1 MAAWSS
7 KNKVLRMSKQLSKTY
22 LQQRK
27 AEKSRQVS
35 ILSEEFERIASEIT
49 KVKNLGTHQLIHED
63 MEVIN
68 QALEFW
74 KVMVQEAKKFK
85 AS

>member
-1 MAAWSS
+1 MT
-7 KNKVLRMSKQLSKTY
+7 KQLSKLY

-27 AEKSRQVS
+27 VEKCRQVS

-63 MEVIN
+63 METIN
-68 QALEFW
+68 KALDFW
-74 KVMVQEAKKFK
+74 KVIVEEAKKFK
-85 AS
+85 G